1 MYNSLSF
8 KYNLDKGAEMKRPIA
23 NLIIYLFAVACLMA
37 ASGFPAIADLPK
49 AMAGD
54 NPDLIADEILVEFT
68 SDDGYL
74 NAADLVRCGG
84 LVKMARMSTRPVD
97 RFRITGGD
105 SPFELIPEIE
115 AIPGVKAA
123 YPNYYRHACIVPN
136 DSLYGLQKPY
146 YSLLD
151 MEKTWDIETG
161 SKSVLVAV
169 IDTGVDPNHPE
180 LKANLVL
187 PGINVVGDGAEPPD
201 YIKDDSGHGTAV
213 AGVIGAIGNNA
224 QGVAGVAWS
233 VRILPIRACWGEN
246 LVCSIWDEVEAI
258 DKAREAGA
266 DIINMSIGGFGTITL
281 EENAA
286 TAAWNAGASLFAAAG
301 NKGLYL
307 KATGT
312 QADRQN
318 LYYPASLPEV
328 IGVGAVDNSLTR
340 ADFSNYGEVVSE
352 IYAPGVEIITTIPQ
366 YKVFLFEGSGP
377 PYGKIDGTSFSCP
390 MVAGV
395 AVLLKSQFPELG
407 PTDIMQRLFSTAIPL
422 GTTDADKNGVDDF
435 YGHGLVNPV
444 GALVPPIITGS
455 AYFDLG
461 VSGSPIFE
469 DDVYVFVRVK
479 KAIVGA
485 PVVSYRRAG
494 ITTDITVPMNKVG
507 EGDFYMGTFT
517 TEYKGQVTVNV
528 SGYVGG
534 ELLAPLTL
542 IYIIK
547 DLGGGQ

>member
-1 MYNSLSF
+1 
-8 KYNLDKGAEMKRPIA
+8 
-23 NLIIYLFAVACLMA
+23 
-37 ASGFPAIADLPK
+37 
-49 AMAGD
+49 
-54 NPDLIADEILVEFT
+54 
-68 SDDGYL
+68 
-74 NAADLVRCGG
+74 
-84 LVKMARMSTRPVD
+84 MSTRPVD
-97 RFRITGGD
+97 RFQITDGGN
-105 SPFELIPEIE
+105 PFELIPEIE
-115 AIPGVKAA
+115 ALPGVEGA
-123 YPNYYRHACIVPN
+123 YPNYMRHACIVPN

-146 YSLLD
+146 YKLLD
-151 MEKTWDIETG
+151 MEKVWDIETG

-180 LKANLVL
+180 IKANLVI
-187 PGINVVGDGAEPPD
+187 PGINVVGDGAEEPD
-201 YIKDDSGHGTAV
+201 YIMDDSGHGTAV

-224 QGVAGVAWS
+224 QGVAGMAWN

-246 LVCSIWDEVEAI
+246 LACSIWDEVEAI

-301 NKGLYL
+301 NKSQYL

-312 QADRQN
+312 PSDRQN

-328 IGVGAVDNSLTR
+328 IGVGAVDNTLTR

-352 IYAPGVEIITTIPQ
+352 IYAPGVEIVTTIPQ
-366 YKVFLFEGSGP
+366 YEVFLFKGTGP

-395 AVLLKSQFPELG
+395 AVLLKSKFPELG
-407 PTDIMQRLFSTAIPL
+407 PADIMQRLFSTAIPL
-422 GTTDADKNGVDDF
+422 GNTDADKNGVDDY
-435 YGHGLVNPV
+435 YGHGLVNPL
-444 GALVPPIITGS
+444 GALNPPTITAS
-455 AYFDLG
+455 DYFDLG

-485 PVVSYRRAG
+485 PVVNYR
-494 ITTDITVPMNKVG
+494 TTGVMVDYPVSMNKVG
-507 EGDFYMGTFT
+507 EGNFYMGTFT
-517 TEYKGQVTVNV
+517 TDYNGQVMVSV

-534 ELLAPLTL
+534 ELLPPLTL
-542 IYIIK
+542 IYIVK